1 MSAGA
6 LSRDHR
12 LMPQHC
18 SAIAPIALPWLC
30 TSVLAVRQPKRVAR
44 RHQLPSHTPR
54 LPTCVTTSSW
64 NAGSLSTLLPALSCT
79 ALPFPTSTRPL
90 TCVTTS
96 SWNAG
101 NLSTL
106 LPALSC
112 RPMSGMFTPAAVR
125 GGLLSW
131 DQCSISSRTGAT
143 GMKKPVACA
152 SLQKKVRSEKGG
164 FRPPD
169 SKLCPALVTARR
181 SHFS

>member
-64 NAGSLSTLLPALSCT
+64 NAGSLSTLLPALSC
-79 ALPFPTSTRPL
+79 
-90 TCVTTS
+90 
-96 SWNAG
+96 
-101 NLSTL
+101 
-106 LPALSC
+106 

-131 DQCSISSRTGAT
+131 DQCSISSSTGAT

-181 SHFS
+181 SHFSQQRSPLLTKEFSLCLPHQGLLPHLFHHHVRTTS